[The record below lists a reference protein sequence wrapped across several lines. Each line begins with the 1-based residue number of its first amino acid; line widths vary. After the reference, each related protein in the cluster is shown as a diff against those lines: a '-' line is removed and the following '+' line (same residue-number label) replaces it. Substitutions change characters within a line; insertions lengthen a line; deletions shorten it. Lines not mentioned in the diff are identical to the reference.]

1 MPFLTRVLTLA
12 DLLAIGVYVVAWLA
26 YHLLADRA
34 NRRHRGLNALMT
46 AARADWMAQMR
57 ERDPR
62 IVDTQIMGT
71 LQNGA
76 AFFASTSLIA
86 LGATIGLLRAGDDA
100 VRVFADLPFAAPAT
114 RGLWETKVLGLA
126 VILGYAFF
134 KFGWA
139 YRLFNYAA
147 ILIGATPPA
156 DHPDVAARER
166 AAECAARMNIVAGRH
181 FARGQRA
188 VFFALAYLGWFVGP
202 AALLATTLFVVAV
215 MLHRQFSSDARDAVL
230 SRAAD

>member
-1 MPFLTRVLTLA
+1 MSILSLA
-12 DLLAIGVYVVAWLA
+12 DLVAVAVYVGAWIA
-26 YHLLADRA
+26 YHLIADRA
-34 NRRHRGLNALMT
+34 NARHRGLNALMN
-46 AARADWMAQMR
+46 AARVEWMAQMR

-86 LGATIGLLRAGDDA
+86 LGATVGLLRSADDA
-100 VRVFADLPFAAPAT
+100 LRVFAELPFATTPS
-114 RGLWETKVLGLA
+114 RGLWEIKTIGLA
-126 VILGYAFF
+126 VVLGYAFF

-156 DHPDVAARER
+156 DHPDAVARER
-166 AAECAARMNIVAGRH
+166 AAARAARMNVAAGRH

-202 AALLATTLFVVAV
+202 LALAATTLFVLAV
-215 MLHRQFSSDARDAVL
+215 MIHRQFASDARDAIL
-230 SRAAD
+230 PREAD

>member
-1 MPFLTRVLTLA
+1 MSILSLA
-12 DLLAIGVYVVAWLA
+12 DLVAVAVYVGAWIA
-26 YHLLADRA
+26 YHLIADRA
-34 NRRHRGLNALMT
+34 NARHRGLNALMN
-46 AARADWMAQMR
+46 AARVEWMAQMR

-86 LGATIGLLRAGDDA
+86 LGATVGLLRSADDA
-100 VRVFADLPFAAPAT
+100 LRVFAELPFATAPS
-114 RGLWETKVLGLA
+114 RGLWEIKTIGLA
-126 VILGYAFF
+126 VVLGYAFF

-156 DHPDVAARER
+156 DHPDAAARER
-166 AAECAARMNIVAGRH
+166 AAARAARMNVAAGRH

-202 AALLATTLFVVAV
+202 LALAATTLFVLAV
-215 MLHRQFSSDARDAVL
+215 MIHRQFASDARDAIL
-230 SRAAD
+230 PREAD